1 MDKSKIEECQNGGK
15 VIQRYVSLIFR
26 GLKQVQNRGMTRGR
40 KGLGLHH
47 WSVVHHGEDPDAG
60 SDAASLVGWRENQQM
75 KTG

>member
-1 MDKSKIEECQNGGK
+1 
-15 VIQRYVSLIFR
+15 
-26 GLKQVQNRGMTRGR
+26 MTRGR

-60 SDAASLVGWRENQQM
+60 SDAASLVGGREDQQM